1 MNATQDPGHCP
12 RPSQGARLREGAF
25 VLLRW
30 VVGAL
35 FVYLGLSKAL
45 DPVQF
50 LKLVREYELVANPVL
65 LNALVVVLP
74 WLEAFLGLLLIS
86 GVAVRGSALVLV
98 LMLVPFTVAV
108 LRRALAIHVS
118 TGIPFCAVRFDCG
131 CGLGEVWICSKLAEN
146 TLLLVVSAGLLA
158 GAGRRWCVRYRLLG
172 RAETE

>member
-1 MNATQDPGHCP
+1 MNSA
-12 RPSQGARLREGAF
+12 RPSRGTALREGAF

-50 LKLVREYELVANPVL
+50 LKLIREYEIVASPVL
-65 LNALVVVLP
+65 LNVLAVTLP
-74 WLEAFLGLLLIS
+74 WIEVFLGILLIS
-86 GVAVRGSALVLV
+86 GVAVQGSALVLI
-98 LMLVPFTVAV
+98 LMLVPFTLAV
-108 LRRALAIHVS
+108 LRRAWAIHAS
-118 TGIPFCAVRFDCG
+118 QGIPFCAVRFDCG

-158 GAGRRWCVRYRLLG
+158 GAGRRWCARYRLLG
-172 RAETE
+172 SLQSQIGRA